1 MILINKTQLKIKGS
15 FIMLLFTILIFT
27 GCSAGE
33 KTVADR
39 SEIQSIRSE
48 FSEEVSVNENDESI
62 NDRMD
67 EKEANNGSEIAETEE
82 EPFYKKLA
90 NGEAVNILIVGDSIG
105 LGSGASG
112 TEERWTFLLSEYLKE
127 KYGSEVTLT
136 NLSMGGNSS
145 YAGYVRT
152 MTLDD
157 DIEYDAAIICYGHND
172 SKKTFSLHYESIIR
186 ALRSKYPAASLI
198 SILESSQ
205 KEYNAKM
212 QMIKELAEHYEIPLA
227 DTIEPFQNRHEE
239 LTVDDVHPN
248 DAGHRIYVETVENVI
263 DEKTENLPSYH
274 SKNIE
279 PVNEEVSIFDSFKW
293 YGADEFERNGNSYS
307 LKTNIIGKVLGLDY
321 SLFSGD
327 NNCKI
332 LIDGKEFVEREI
344 SFDYDF
350 NERFIVIVNE
360 EWNEDPLIVKN
371 EIEIVFSDDESG
383 REQADGFM
391 GIAVS
396 GIST

>member
-1 MILINKTQLKIKGS
+1 
-15 FIMLLFTILIFT
+15 MLLFTILIFT
-27 GCSAGE
+27 GCSAEE

-90 NGEAVNILIVGDSIG
+90 NSEAVNILIVGDSIG

-152 MTLDD
+152 MALEDGID
-157 DIEYDAAIICYGHND
+157 YDAAIICYGHND

-186 ALRSKYPAASLI
+186 ALRLKYSGASII

-212 QMIKELAEHYEIPLA
+212 QIIEELAEHYEIPLA
-227 DTIEPFQNRHEE
+227 DTIEPFKNRHEE

-248 DAGHRIYVETVENVI
+248 DAGHRIYAETVENVI

-307 LKTNIIGKVLGLDY
+307 LKTNINGRVLGLDH

-327 NNCKI
+327 NSCRI
-332 LIDGKEFVEREI
+332 LVDGKDFAEREI

-383 REQADGFM
+383 SQQANGFM

-396 GIST
+396 GIRE

>member
-1 MILINKTQLKIKGS
+1 MINKTQLKIKGS

-205 KEYNAKM
+205 KEYNAKKSHTYEGTSRAAGENK
-212 QMIKELAEHYEIPLA
+212 QNAEKKH
-227 DTIEPFQNRHEE
+227 
-239 LTVDDVHPN
+239 
-248 DAGHRIYVETVENVI
+248 
-263 DEKTENLPSYH
+263 
-274 SKNIE
+274 
-279 PVNEEVSIFDSFKW
+279 
-293 YGADEFERNGNSYS
+293 
-307 LKTNIIGKVLGLDY
+307 
-321 SLFSGD
+321 
-327 NNCKI
+327 
-332 LIDGKEFVEREI
+332 
-344 SFDYDF
+344 
-350 NERFIVIVNE
+350 
-360 EWNEDPLIVKN
+360 
-371 EIEIVFSDDESG
+371 
-383 REQADGFM
+383 
-391 GIAVS
+391 
-396 GIST
+396 